1 MIKGLKLGQ
10 AAVFPEEFVGL
21 LSPEQ
26 YIVRSYRAPELTTEE
41 ISSYLAYLCAPDHL
55 STFSQNWFNEHR
67 VFGRTHGT
75 YIKAAINSL
84 LTFANPNYVPVMPE
98 RIIYRRKSKEEEE
111 IEIAEKCVSA
121 CWVLGVPAFATFKL
135 KEPISQDKL
144 RLILIAGKSKAET
157 FTRTALTLVL
167 GSLFEYGAD
176 LAIKAGLVR
185 SEDVDKVTIYPDK
198 THSPNCVIDGE
209 LVEFDKKLTLER
221 GEQKATILIPKELY
235 GL

>member
-1 MIKGLKLGQ
+1 MPEKTLQGVILDARRKENKTVYPFHEATDKL
-10 AAVFPEEFVGL
+10 FPLEEDVDL
-21 LSPEQ
+21 LFQMPAEKL
-26 YIVRSYRAPELTTEE
+26 RSYKAFVLR
-41 ISSYLAYLCAPDHL
+41 CGD
-55 STFSQNWFNEHR
+55 
-67 VFGRTHGT
+67 GRTHGT
-75 YIKAAINSL
+75 YIKAAINAL